1 VELGASGE
9 FNIRVINSRQLLL
22 RLVGTTKG
30 MSQSQLMGEGGN
42 RGFFRSLVMTQVKSY
57 LAATIKECGINVLEI
72 DERLMELSEALREKL
87 NVGLGEYGLEM
98 PEFFVSRI
106 VTPDDDPN
114 FRKMK
119 EQYAEQYLLVRQ
131 EQIRKL
137 EAEAAAE
144 RKAVEAR
151 TAAQMKI
158 IEAQGSAEA
167 YRLQAEA
174 EAAEMKM
181 KGYSYQQETARQV
194 GLEAMKNGLTGN
206 GGAGSGL
213 GEVAGLG
220 VTLGAMGSVI
230 GMTRDAL
237 NPTLETAG
245 QIGKQVGT
253 TISDTWDCG
262 CGQKGISTKFCPE
275 CGAKRPEPETTWD
288 CACGKKGIT
297 SKFCPEC
304 GAKRPEPET
313 TWDCSCGAKGITSK
327 FCPECGAKRPEATWD
342 CSCGQKGITGKFC
355 PECGS
360 KRGE

>member
-1 VELGASGE
+1 
-9 FNIRVINSRQLLL
+9 
-22 RLVGTTKG
+22 
-30 MSQSQLMGEGGN
+30 
-42 RGFFRSLVMTQVKSY
+42 
-57 LAATIKECGINVLEI
+57 
-72 DERLMELSEALREKL
+72 
-87 NVGLGEYGLEM
+87 
-98 PEFFVSRI
+98 
-106 VTPDDDPN
+106 
-114 FRKMK
+114 
-119 EQYAEQYLLVRQ
+119 
-131 EQIRKL
+131 
-137 EAEAAAE
+137 
-144 RKAVEAR
+144 
-151 TAAQMKI
+151 MKI
-158 IEAQGSAEA
+158 IEAQGAAEA

-181 KGYSYQQETARQV
+181 KGYTYQQETSRQV

-253 TISDTWDCG
+253 TISDTWDCP
-262 CGQKGISTKFCPE
+262 CGQKGITSKFCPE

-288 CACGKKGIT
+288 CACGKKGIST
-297 SKFCPEC
+297 KFCPEC
-304 GAKRPEPET
+304 GVKRPEPEP

-327 FCPECGAKRPEATWD
+327 FCPECGAKRPEPERTWD
-342 CSCGQKGITGKFC
+342 CSCGAKGITGKFC

-360 KRGE
+360 KREE